1 VGVKDPAVELNQL
14 TLFCKLNMYLA
25 EGKNTKKFSF
35 SPVLRQRHNT
45 ISPTLN
51 GIIPEI
57 HDKQEQ

>member
-1 VGVKDPAVELNQL
+1 VGVIDPAVELNQL
-14 TLFCKLNMYLA
+14 TFCKPNMYLT

-51 GIIPEI
+51 SIIPEI